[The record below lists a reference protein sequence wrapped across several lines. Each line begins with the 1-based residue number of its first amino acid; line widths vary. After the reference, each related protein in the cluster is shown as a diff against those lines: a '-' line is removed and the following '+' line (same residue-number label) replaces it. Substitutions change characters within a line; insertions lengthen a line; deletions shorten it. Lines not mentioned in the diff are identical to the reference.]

1 MIKKFPDF
9 NIRFLELVKK
19 VLEKVKIYLTF
30 SIEDNYSFI

>member
-19 VLEKVKIYLTF
+19 VLEKVKIYLF
-30 SIEDNYSFI
+30 SIEDNCSFI